1 MASESPRRRT
11 NSQAIANEITQLI
24 HDRVFSPG
32 DRLREIDLA
41 ERFGVSRGPVRE
53 ALRILEAK
61 SLVRIEP
68 MRGATVA
75 RLSDTEAAE
84 AVHISAVLFGLAA
97 RKAAGRTAPETLA
110 KLRQH
115 LCKLDDLADQS
126 AAAREFFKETLRAGR
141 LIISVASSEHLMSL
155 IADVRI
161 GAPDLYGPIGYAD
174 ASTRRNSYTKWVR
187 MVDAIE
193 AGDGD
198 VAERM
203 AREIHTVVLEAAL
216 AVVG

>member
-1 MASESPRRRT
+1 MVSGSPRRRT

-61 SLVRIEP
+61 NAVRIEP

-75 RLSDTEAAE
+75 RLSDIEATE

-97 RKAAGRTAPETLA
+97 RKAAGRTKPETLA
-110 KLRQH
+110 KLRKH

-126 AAAREFFKETLRAGR
+126 GAAREFFKETLRAGR
-141 LIISVASSEHLMSL
+141 LIIAAASSDRLMSL

-174 ASTRRNSYTKWVR
+174 ASTRRTTHAKWVR

-193 AGDGD
+193 AGDGE
-198 VAERM
+198 AAQRM
-203 AREIHTVVLEAAL
+203 AREIHSDVLEAAL